1 MRNLECEKRVMLNFE
16 QYQHLLAEYMAK
28 DPHFSY
34 LEIENIYLDDDKG
47 NIHRNHNVLRIR
59 KTNGKNEELTLKI
72 KGNNGD
78 IEINE
83 TLSSHPEIDKE
94 LNISFTNFH
103 KVTSLRTNRLEAH
116 IKDYLVVIDQNI
128 YNGIIDYDLE
138 VEASS
143 IQIAEKV
150 ILEICQKH
158 NIEYKKEY
166 LSKSARAF
174 NSIKD
179 K

>member
-28 DPHFSY
+28 DPRFSF
-34 LEIENIYLDDDKG
+34 LEIENTYLDDKKG
-47 NIHRNHNVLRIR
+47 SIHTAHNVLRIR
-59 KTNGKNEELTLKI
+59 KTNGKDEELTLKI
-72 KGNNGD
+72 KGDNGD

-83 TLSSHPEIDKE
+83 TVSHHPEIDRE
-94 LNISFTNFH
+94 LGISFSEFH
-103 KVTSLRTNRLEAH
+103 PIVSLRTNRLEAH
-116 IKDYLVVIDQNI
+116 IDDYLVVIDQNI

-138 VEASS
+138 VEADS
-143 IQIAEKV
+143 IAKAEKV
-150 ILEICQKH
+150 ILEICNKH

-174 NSIKD
+174 NSIK
-179 K
+179 